1 MYAIL
6 KENRAIADLCR
17 ADRAMM
23 ADIHTRLEE
32 TFALTAEHK
41 VRPDCYVHF
50 TATDY
55 YVSKLNI
62 CLVAGELVLDPNRV
76 RYTTLSVDVE
86 VSILLLVCILIQI
99 SSWKLHLDQDP
110 QEAKGALLLQYS
122 IFGNLARQELLD
134 STIRCTCSS
143 VQNSY
148 REMVSA
154 NLIS

>member
-41 VRPDCYVHF
+41 VRLDFYVHF
-50 TATDY
+50 KATDY

-62 CLVAGELVLDPNRV
+62 RLVAGELVLDPNRV

-86 VSILLLVCILIQI
+86 VSILLLVRYPHTDKLMEAAIRSRSVRGKR
-99 SSWKLHLDQDP
+99 SS
-110 QEAKGALLLQYS
+110 ALS
-122 IFGNLARQELLD
+122 IYLA
-134 STIRCTCSS
+134 T
-143 VQNSY
+143 
-148 REMVSA
+148 
-154 NLIS
+154 

>member
-1 MYAIL
+1 
-6 KENRAIADLCR
+6 
-17 ADRAMM
+17 M
-23 ADIHTRLEE
+23 ADIHTCLEE

-62 CLVAGELVLDPNRV
+62 CLVAEELVLDPNRV

-86 VSILLLVCILIQI
+86 VSILLLVRILIQI

-110 QEAKGALLLQYS
+110 REAKGALL
-122 IFGNLARQELLD
+122 
-134 STIRCTCSS
+134 
-143 VQNSY
+143 
-148 REMVSA
+148 
-154 NLIS
+154 

>member
-32 TFALTAEHK
+32 TFTLTEEHK
-41 VRPDCYVHF
+41 VRLDFYVHF
-50 TATDY
+50 KATDY

-62 CLVAGELVLDPNRV
+62 RLVAGELVLDPNRV

-86 VSILLLVCILIQI
+86 VSILLLVRYPHTDKLMEAAIRSRSVRGKR
-99 SSWKLHLDQDP
+99 SS
-110 QEAKGALLLQYS
+110 ALS
-122 IFGNLARQELLD
+122 IYLA
-134 STIRCTCSS
+134 T
-143 VQNSY
+143 
-148 REMVSA
+148 
-154 NLIS
+154 